1 MALKVPKALISTSIN
16 MLYHDISHQKKT
28 MLGKLLD
35 GRYKVVQVLSA
46 GGLGETYIAEDTRR
60 PGNPSC
66 VVKRLKPT
74 SSESSYLQI
83 ARRLFNSEAQIL
95 EKLGNHDQI
104 PRLLAYFEENEEFFL
119 VQELIAGHPLSEDI
133 QTDQPWAENQVIFML
148 EDVLHIL
155 EFVHRFNAI
164 HRDIKPDNLIKRD
177 VDGKLVLID
186 FGAVKQI
193 RTQIA
198 TSPNQMTATVAIG
211 TPGFMPAEQAQ
222 GKPRFNSDIYALGML
237 AIQALTGIPPHQLSD
252 DPDTGEV
259 FWQNRAQI
267 SPQLAVILEQMVS
280 YHWRDR
286 YQSVPEVLSDI
297 QELQNYLPT
306 MEPSMSPAFASAM
319 TQTLTSTINNSG
331 DDPELT
337 VSITSPVWLKKTL
350 SVIRFIPFVGGA
362 GLFFFK
368 SATWMILL
376 GVFLAAFGVGLF
388 FLGSWYPKLARNYDS
403 VFAVIFSLSGILLI
417 FQEYRRYGS
426 QEIPLAEFMLAG
438 AGIFAFTESIRLRT
452 MRIK

>member
-1 MALKVPKALISTSIN
+1 
-16 MLYHDISHQKKT
+16 
-28 MLGKLLD
+28 MLGNLLD

-46 GGLGETYIAEDTRR
+46 GGFGETYIAEDTRR

-66 VVKRLKPT
+66 VVKRLKPN

-104 PRLLAYFEENEEFFL
+104 PRLLAYFEEKEEFFL
-119 VQELIAGHPLSEDI
+119 VQDLITGHPLSKDI
-133 QTDQPWAENQVIFML
+133 QRDQPWGENQVISML
-148 EDVLHIL
+148 EDVLGIL

-177 VDGKLVLID
+177 IDGKLVLID

-198 TSPNQMTATVAIG
+198 TSPSQMTATIVIG

-237 AIQALTGIPPHQLSD
+237 AIQALTGIPPHQLSE

-259 FWQNRAQI
+259 LWQNQAQI
-267 SPQLAVILEQMVS
+267 SPRLTAILERMMS

-286 YQSVPEVLSDI
+286 YQSVPEVMEDI
-297 QELQNYLPT
+297 QELHNYLPT
-306 MEPSMSPAFASAM
+306 MEPSMSPVFASTV
-319 TQTLTSTINNSG
+319 TQPPVNTMNNGG
-331 DDPELT
+331 DNSET
-337 VSITSPVWLKKTL
+337 VRIVSPVWLKKTL
-350 SVIRFIPFVGGA
+350 YLIRFIPFVGGA

-376 GVFLAAFGVGLF
+376 GVFLAAFGAGLF
-388 FLGSWYPKLARNYDS
+388 FLRSWYPKLARNYDS

-438 AGIFAFTESIRLRT
+438 AGIFAFAESIRLRT
-452 MRIK
+452 IRRIK